1 MWGYELERAHN
12 VWTPDWLCASRP
24 PPPWPTS
31 PRDGEAGA
39 GAEPGAG
46 GLVTGERRQSRK
58 RIAGSYAVP
67 HADAAPTR
75 ETLSLSKTVKTL
87 P

>member
-1 MWGYELERAHN
+1 MWGYELERAHIN
-12 VWTPDWLCASRP
+12 VWTGLAVRASR